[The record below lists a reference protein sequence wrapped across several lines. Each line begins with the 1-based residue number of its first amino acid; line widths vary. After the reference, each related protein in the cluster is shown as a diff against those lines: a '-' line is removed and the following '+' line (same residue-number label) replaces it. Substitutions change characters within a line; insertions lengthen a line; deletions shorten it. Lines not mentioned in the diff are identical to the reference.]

1 MLKLVDY
8 ENRFFDRNQLNNAM
22 VRARRPPSSSK
33 ANPPPK
39 QRPGDEKENKEGATE
54 QQDAVK
60 RSERMEHPGITDV
73 AEMVPLR
80 GDKRSSEIGKF
91 LKKSSLNIR

>member
-8 ENRFFDRNQLNNAM
+8 ENRFFDRDQRNNAM
-22 VRARRPPSSSK
+22 VKTRRPPSSSK

-39 QRPGDEKENKEGATE
+39 QRPGDEEENKEGETE
-54 QQDAVK
+54 QQDAAQ
-60 RSERMEHPGITDV
+60 RSEKKEHSAIADV
-73 AEMVPLR
+73 AEIVPLR
-80 GDKRSSEIGKF
+80 GDKRNSEIGKF

>member
-8 ENRFFDRNQLNNAM
+8 ENRFFDRDQRNNAM
-22 VRARRPPSSSK
+22 ARARRPPSSSK

-39 QRPGDEKENKEGATE
+39 QRPGDEEENKEGETE
-54 QQDAVK
+54 QQDAVQ
-60 RSERMEHPGITDV
+60 RSEKKEHSPIANV
-73 AEMVPLR
+73 AEIVPLR
-80 GDKRSSEIGKF
+80 RDKRSSEIGKF